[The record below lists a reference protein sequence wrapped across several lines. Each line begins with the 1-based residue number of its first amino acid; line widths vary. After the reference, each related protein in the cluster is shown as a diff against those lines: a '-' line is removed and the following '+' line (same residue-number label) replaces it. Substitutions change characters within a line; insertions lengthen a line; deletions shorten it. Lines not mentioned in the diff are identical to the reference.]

1 MKKYFWIALFG
12 LFWLLAVESQA
23 QTLRWTSFEHLTDSL
38 RKERRPMLVFIHTD
52 WCTYCKMMEVR
63 TFANQQVVTKLQE
76 SFYCVRLN
84 AEESQPITFLQRTY
98 KFKATGVKTGV
109 HELAEVLGT
118 ENGKLRY
125 PTTVFFDQYLQL
137 QGRMV
142 GAIDV
147 KQLERAIDIL
157 LENSAEVGNK

>member
-1 MKKYFWIALFG
+1 MKKYFWIAPFG

>member
-63 TFANQQVVTKLQE
+63 TFANPQVVTKLQE

>member
-1 MKKYFWIALFG
+1 MKKYFWIAPFG

-63 TFANQQVVTKLQE
+63 TFANPQVVTKLQE

>member
-1 MKKYFWIALFG
+1 MKKYFWIAPFG

-38 RKERRPMLVFIHTD
+38 RKERRPVLVFIHTD

>member
-23 QTLRWTSFEHLTDSL
+23 QTLRWTSFEYLTDSL
-38 RKERRPMLVFIHTD
+38 RKERRPVLVFIHTD

-63 TFANQQVVTKLQE
+63 TFANPQVVTKLQE

>member
-1 MKKYFWIALFG
+1 
-12 LFWLLAVESQA
+12 
-23 QTLRWTSFEHLTDSL
+23 
-38 RKERRPMLVFIHTD
+38 
-52 WCTYCKMMEVR
+52 VR
-63 TFANQQVVTKLQE
+63 TFANPQVVTKLQE

-137 QGRMV
+137 QGRIV

>member
-63 TFANQQVVTKLQE
+63 TFANPQVVTKLQE

-147 KQLERAIDIL
+147 KQL
-157 LENSAEVGNK
+157 